1 MAQSEERV
9 IWKGFGKNVS
19 LLHVS
24 GNIADIDGVPDE
36 SLEMMIFQRDVLG
49 PWCQFG
55 SHSHLN
61 ARLIVFEDFAEEVW
75 LVNVQRKYPAY
86 LFH

>member
-24 GNIADIDGVPDE
+24 GNIADINGVPDK

-49 PWCQFG
+49 PIG
-55 SHSHLN
+55 VNLG
-61 ARLIVFEDFAEEVW
+61 ATAILIQD
-75 LVNVQRKYPAY
+75 
-86 LFH
+86 